1 MILTIKQP
9 NLRTVKEVR
18 VFLDGTTPFEFKP
31 QSREDTYRWIGKTL
45 EQLHYKTLGKADR
58 GTVKA
63 FLEKVSGLSRAQ
75 VTRLISQH
83 RKHGRIRDRRGPP
96 ANAFPR
102 RYTSQDIGLLA
113 EMDTLH
119 GTLSGPATRKLCE
132 RAFVVYKD
140 QRYERLAKISNG
152 HLYNL
157 RKGHAYQQRRRTV
170 NKTRPTRVQIGE
182 RRAPTP
188 QGRPGFLRV
197 DTVHQGDQDGVKGV
211 YHINAVDQVTQ
222 MQVVVCVERISEL
235 YLLPALQSLLEA
247 FPFTILGFHSDNGT
261 EFINKTVARLLEK
274 LRIEQT
280 KSRSRQ
286 SNDNALVEGKNGSVI
301 RKNLGHVHI
310 SQRFAG
316 PVNEYLLNVLTPY
329 LNYHR
334 PCLFAEERIDA
345 KGKIKKHYPY
355 SLIMTPYDKF
365 RSLPD
370 ASQHLRPGVTL
381 QQLDDIVRQVSDNEA
396 VRRVNVARDKLFQ
409 SINSSQNQVA

>member
-18 VFLDGTTPFEFKP
+18 AFLDGTTPFDFKP

-45 EQLHYKTLGKADR
+45 EQLRYKTLGKADR

-102 RYTSQDIGLLA
+102 RYTSQDIGLLS
-113 EMDTLH
+113 EMDALH

-157 RKGHAYQQRRRTV
+157 RKGRTYQQRRRTV
-170 NKTRPTRVQIGE
+170 KKTRPTRVQIGE

-235 YLLPALQSLLEA
+235 YLLPALESLLKT
-247 FPFTILGFHSDNGT
+247 FPFSILGFHSDNGT
-261 EFINKTVARLLEK
+261 EFINKTVAGLLEK

-280 KSRSRQ
+280 RSRSRQ

-301 RKNLGHVHI
+301 RKNLGHAHI

-345 KGKIKKHYPY
+345 KGKIKKRYPY

-365 RSLPD
+365 RSLPNV
-370 ASQHLRPGVTL
+370 SQHLRPGVTL

>member
-1 MILTIKQP
+1 MILTIKHP
-9 NLRTVKEVR
+9 HLRTVKEVR
-18 VFLDGTTPFEFKP
+18 AFLDGTTPFEFTP
-31 QSREDTYRWIGKTL
+31 QSREDTYRWIGKAL
-45 EQLHYKTLGKADR
+45 GQLRYKTLGKADR

-157 RKGHAYQQRRRTV
+157 RKGRAYQQRRRTV

-235 YLLPALQSLLEA
+235 YLLPALESLLKT
-247 FPFTILGFHSDNGT
+247 FPFAILGFHSDNGT

-301 RKNLGHVHI
+301 RKNLGHAHI
-310 SQRFAG
+310 SQRFAR

-334 PCLFAEERIDA
+334 PCLFAEQRIDA

-396 VRRVNVARDKLFQ
+396 VRRVNAARDKLFQ